1 MLPLTNRAVSLE
13 PADVVRRRLSV
24 ESFGAARAVAGVIVF
39 AGWLTAAV
47 GGGAAIFS
55 FAANG
60 PLALVIGAG
69 SFASG
74 LVMVA
79 AGQLV
84 RAQVVVAEGVQ
95 EMVYLMR
102 DAPKSQLQPVRT
114 AMPESKTAPDTEG
127 AVLYRGM
134 EIVPID
140 FGRVRVG
147 SQVFATEAEAKAD
160 IDRRYS

>member
-1 MLPLTNRAVSLE
+1 M
-13 PADVVRRRLSV
+13 
-24 ESFGAARAVAGVIVF
+24 ESFGTARAVAGLIVF
-39 AGWLTAAV
+39 AGWMTAIV
-47 GGGAAIFS
+47 GGGVAIFS
-55 FAANG
+55 FAASG
-60 PLALVIGAG
+60 PVALVIGAG
-69 SFASG
+69 SLASG

-84 RAQVVVAEGVQ
+84 RAQVVVAEGVR
-95 EMVYLMR
+95 EMVYLMK
-102 DAPKSQLQPVRT
+102 DAPKSQLQPVR
-114 AMPESKTAPDTEG
+114 ARIPEPKTTSVTEG